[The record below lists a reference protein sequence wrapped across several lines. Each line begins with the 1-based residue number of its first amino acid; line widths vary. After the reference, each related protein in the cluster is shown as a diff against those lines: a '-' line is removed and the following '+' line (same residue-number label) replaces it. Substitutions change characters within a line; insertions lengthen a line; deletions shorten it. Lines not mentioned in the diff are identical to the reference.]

1 MSHGIKERDAVLVP
15 TGEENRTW
23 HGLETAIAGEITP
36 RVAHEHG
43 VFPYVRRAEIIA
55 NLNGAMVPMPN
66 YRGLVAETF
75 EGDLVPIHVAS
86 DKYAIIQNR
95 EIAKTLSEAL
105 KRSGVDYKLSAIG
118 TLGNLSKFFMSF
130 EIAKDQI
137 NGEDHVFYMNGL
149 GSHDGSMQ
157 GRFLGSDVRPVCQ
170 NTVNASRFGKKKVVD
185 CTIAHKGNVPVKLAA
200 LVEHIHS
207 LIEDRKYFK
216 DDMESLAQQKVS
228 RIDVAPIVSGY
239 FIKTADKPI
248 DTFSTRRLNTI
259 QSITDLAFDGRGN
272 RGETLYDVFNGATEY
287 WTSGDGVGRKTSN
300 SNKAFS
306 SEFGTAAAHKR
317 GFTEYLLSD
326 DKDQYIER
334 GLDVLSA
341 TLSA

>member
-15 TGEENRTW
+15 AGKQYRTW
-23 HGLETAIAGEITP
+23 HGLETAIEGDITP
-36 RVAHEHG
+36 RVAREHG
-43 VFPYVRRAEIIA
+43 VFPHIRRAEIMA
-55 NLNGAMVPMPN
+55 SLNGTVVPMPN

-75 EGDLVPIHVAS
+75 DGDLVPIHVAS
-86 DKYAIIQNR
+86 DKYSIIQNR
-95 EIAKTLSEAL
+95 SIAKTLSEAL
-105 KRSGVDYKLSAIG
+105 KKSGVEYKLSAIG

-149 GSHDGSMQ
+149 CSHDGSMR
-157 GRFLGSDVRPVCQ
+157 GHFLGSDIRTVCK
-170 NTVNASRFGKKKVVD
+170 NTVDASRFGKKKVVD
-185 CTIAHKGNVPVKLAA
+185 CKIAHVGNVEVKLAG
-200 LVEHIHS
+200 LVDHIHG

-216 DDMESLAQQKVS
+216 EDMESLAQQRVS

-239 FIKTADKPI
+239 FLKIADKPV

-259 QSITDLAFDGRGN
+259 QSITDLAFDGLGN

-287 WTSGDGVGRKTSN
+287 WTSGDGVGRKTS
-300 SNKAFS
+300 SSSKVYS

-317 GFTEYLLSD
+317 NFTEYLLSD

-334 GLDVLSA
+334 GSNVLSA